1 MATPKPLSLGPSYRP
16 RGGLV
21 LDGRLHQAGSTALSG
36 LLMGVFTVVLG
47 MILRVVSDLRTRLGF
62 VTLAQA
68 L

>member
-1 MATPKPLSLGPSYRP
+1 
-16 RGGLV
+16 
-21 LDGRLHQAGSTALSG
+21 
-36 LLMGVFTVVLG
+36 MGVFTVVLG